1 MKLRMLVVA
10 VVGCLGLPVVAHAQG
25 DTTTK
30 AMSKDTTMKDT
41 TATRRTRRARS
52 RARMEASGERM
63 AVSSDTAAAHPV
75 PPSDGTTCPWKCP
88 TSKGAAGL
96 TGVQFLALQQELRDR
111 GCGNAHVTGWLDAP
125 TRRAI
130 STCSKRLGVANNAAA
145 VLGAFNVGFA
155 ASELGGA
162 GTGNGMAMSGDTTM
176 AGGKAMNGSSR
187 SHRRASAR
195 KSGMKMNSSDT
206 TMMKHDTTMKKDNA
220 YKKL

>member
-10 VVGCLGLPVVAHAQG
+10 VVGCLGLPVMAHAQG

-52 RARMEASGERM
+52 RARMEASSM
-63 AVSSDTAAAHPV
+63 AVSSDTTAAHPV

-111 GCGNAHVTGWLDAP
+111 GCGNAHVTGSLDAP

-130 STCSKRLGVANNAAA
+130 SVCAKRLGVANNAAA
-145 VLGAFNVGFA
+145 VLAAFNVGFA
-155 ASELGGA
+155 ASELGTATGMGGGA
-162 GTGNGMAMSGDTTM
+162 MAAEGS
-176 AGGKAMNGSSR
+176 KAEEAKESPR
-187 SHRRASAR
+187 HERAERRAAAH
-195 KSGMKMNSSDT
+195 KSTMKMKTDT
-206 TMMKHDTTMKKDNA
+206 AMKKDTG
-220 YKKL
+220 YKR

>member
-10 VVGCLGLPVVAHAQG
+10 AVGCLVIPMTSQAQG

-30 AMSKDTTMKDT
+30 AMSKDTTMKST

-52 RARMEASGERM
+52 RARMEASGESM
-63 AVSSDTAAAHPV
+63 AVSGDTTAAHPV

-125 TRRAI
+125 TRKAI
-130 STCSKRLGVANNAAA
+130 ATCAKRLSVENKAAA
-145 VLGAFNVGFA
+145 VLAAFNIGFA
-155 ASELGGA
+155 ASELGTGA
-162 GTGNGMAMSGDTTM
+162 AMGGGAMASEGSKAEEAKESPKQERAEKRAMSH
-176 AGGKAMNGSSR
+176 KA
-187 SHRRASAR
+187 
-195 KSGMKMNSSDT
+195 GMKMKS
-206 TMMKHDTTMKKDNA
+206 DTTMKKDST
-220 YKKL
+220 YKR

>member
-10 VVGCLGLPVVAHAQG
+10 AVGCLVIPVMSHAQVT

-41 TATRRTRRARS
+41 TSTRRTRRARS
-52 RARMEASGERM
+52 RARMAASGENM
-63 AVSSDTAAAHPV
+63 SSMGVTGDTTAAHPV

-111 GCGNAHVTGWLDAP
+111 GCGNAHVTGSLDAP

-145 VLGAFNVGFA
+145 VLAAFNVGFA
-155 ASELGGA
+155 ASELGT
-162 GTGNGMAMSGDTTM
+162 GTGATPN
-176 AGGKAMNGSSR
+176 
-187 SHRRASAR
+187 
-195 KSGMKMNSSDT
+195 
-206 TMMKHDTTMKKDNA
+206 
-220 YKKL
+220 